1 MDGPLLDELPST
13 LAQKTGLRNMMI
25 VEIEKCTVVGLKVD
39 RPFGPFALNLTRRKE
54 FKMTL
59 FLHFGPVDL
68 FDFLSSDNLVE
79 VDSNRDDNLARLDE
93 EMTEVEIPF
102 EDRCLL

>member
-1 MDGPLLDELPST
+1 
-13 LAQKTGLRNMMI
+13 
-25 VEIEKCTVVGLKVD
+25 
-39 RPFGPFALNLTRRKE
+39 
-54 FKMTL
+54 MTL